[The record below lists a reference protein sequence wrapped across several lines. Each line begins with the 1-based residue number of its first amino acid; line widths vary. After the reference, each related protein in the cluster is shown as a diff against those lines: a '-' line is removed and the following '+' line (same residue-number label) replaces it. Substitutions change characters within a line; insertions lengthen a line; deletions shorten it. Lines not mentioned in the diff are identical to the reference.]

1 MLKAEAK
8 EKGWDCLAISLP
20 RIYGQKSINPELIRH
35 SVTGYTQE
43 KRWIHSA
50 RAERWEQ
57 RLKEAAVVPDQ
68 PFPRSWGVAYPC
80 PIHRQEREG
89 KFYARPVDCDGCPY
103 NLAVYPGVKC
113 LAVKGIRSLRDFK
126 VPEEARMAAIEK
138 LQKEND
144 ERRILIAQ
152 ERERREKLNSFK
164 RLNTYYS
171 NQRPVPQPAKP
182 AISFE
187 EKIRLGKLEVAA
199 KMEKPSDEPV
209 FDQFN
214 VRWLK
219 CTCCGEIKSSDE
231 MSSYGGRNSANMGI
245 CRDCSR
251 NRNK

>member
-1 MLKAEAK
+1 
-8 EKGWDCLAISLP
+8 
-20 RIYGQKSINPELIRH
+20 
-35 SVTGYTQE
+35 
-43 KRWIHSA
+43 
-50 RAERWEQ
+50 
-57 RLKEAAVVPDQ
+57 
-68 PFPRSWGVAYPC
+68 
-80 PIHRQEREG
+80 
-89 KFYARPVDCDGCPY
+89 
-103 NLAVYPGVKC
+103 
-113 LAVKGIRSLRDFK
+113 
-126 VPEEARMAAIEK
+126 MAAIEK

-187 EKIRLGKLEVAA
+187 EKIRLGKLEAAA

-245 CRDCSR
+245 CRDCTR